1 MLELKNISKSY
12 GTQLILDNISFT
24 INNNELISILGP
36 SGSGKSTLLQII
48 GLLTNYNSGEIY
60 LDGTPYSSLDNQEQN
75 IFRNQKMG
83 FVFQFHNLLGE
94 FTCEENIKFP
104 LFIRGG
110 NFSKEDQEFFHKLV
124 NKLGITDIL
133 KKYPSQVSGGEQQR
147 IAVARALINRPSI
160 LLADEPTGNLDKSNA
175 ENLYNLF
182 LELKRDWNQ
191 RIIMVT
197 HNEALTYES
206 DQVIILNSGKIQLT
220 KSDKMS

>member
-48 GLLTNYNSGEIY
+48 GLLTNYHSGEIY
-60 LDGTPYSSLDNQEQN
+60 LDGVAYSSLNEQEQSF
-75 IFRNQKMG
+75 FRNNKMG
-83 FVFQFHNLLGE
+83 FVFQFHHLLGE

-104 LFIRGG
+104 LYIRGG
-110 NFSKEDQEFFHKLV
+110 KLTQEDDEFFDKIV
-124 NKLGITDIL
+124 QKLGITPIL
-133 KKYPSQVSGGEQQR
+133 KKFPGQISGGEQQR
-147 IAVARALINRPSI
+147 VAVARALINRPSI
-160 LLADEPTGNLDKSNA
+160 LLADEPTGNLDKDNA

-182 LELKRDWNQ
+182 LELKQDWNQ

-197 HNEALTYES
+197 HNEALTHQS
-206 DQVIILNSGKIQLT
+206 DQVIILNSGKIQ
-220 KSDKMS
+220 